1 MSGAL
6 NTCLDIDSRGYIHS
20 PKSICYLPSLGV
32 FSLHEGRG
40 GRGLCVIG
48 RLPWGY
54 FTGCPKC
61 TSSPSILYVVVA
73 SSFQR
78 SRSGRDN
85 KLAMHVPYL
94 DPHIT
99 TSSSP
104 VHVSYTTGVYMW
116 RVRVEGGVWGLRT
129 RRTSNM
135 HNAGRTCQ
143 NRKLYGRV
151 VVNWYFNG
159 NV

>member
-6 NTCLDIDSRGYIHS
+6 NTCLDIDSGGYIHS

-61 TSSPSILYVVVA
+61 TSSPSILYVVVT

-85 KLAMHVPYL
+85 KPAMHVPYL

-116 RVRVEGGVWGLRT
+116 RVGVEGGRI
-129 RRTSNM
+129 SNM
-135 HNAGRTCQ
+135 HTQVRRTCQ

-151 VVNWYFNG
+151 VVNWYFNR